1 MNAWFDLKYAWR
13 LMLNSPG
20 HSVLC
25 VVVVALS
32 IGLALCTYT
41 LVHAM
46 ALKKLPFPGTEHW
59 YSVQVAAT
67 ATGNPWPR
75 LDAYTYREMLEQA
88 RSVEHLGAFANQSAV
103 LSEGEASTSL
113 RATLIT
119 PSLLRA
125 TQVAPH
131 LGRLFDASEG
141 HSDAARVAIISYD
154 TWRTYFA
161 SDPGIVG
168 KLARIDAE
176 PVQIVGVLPR
186 GYFAFQDTQAWFPL
200 QLPKQAGPGSSSLV
214 LSALISTQPGQD
226 SASLLP
232 EMQAVVD
239 DVNRNHPSVFDPGR
253 HLVLF
258 PGRLMETHQNL
269 EIVATTVFIAVSV
282 LLLGTMNVSMVFLA
296 RLLER
301 SRELALRTALGATR
315 ARVLRQCLIETMLV
329 VLVGALLGY
338 ALADLGVK
346 WMQSVD
352 AFGAQILA
360 SGRSSNLPEMRT
372 TDFIVA
378 IVFAAVVWLLS
389 TVVPAWRVSRQDA
402 AQVLAGASKGAAG
415 PASARSVGLLVGLQV
430 LVSCLVL
437 VMCANVVFAVRDEA
451 NRPIGVDTV
460 RTMFSTY
467 ATVFDSRY
475 DEPDARLHYFERLS
489 NAIQRRLPRVEVAYT
504 TAVPTR
510 PPTVP
515 AVIESQEGTA
525 NQGKLKLRTA
535 VVSDDYF
542 EVLAIGLRAGRLF
555 DRTDNRTT
563 LPVAVIDESTAQRYW
578 PNEEVIGKRIQLN
591 ADGKGPWLTVIGV
604 VSQVR
609 RPYDRDSGLV
619 YQSLRQAAPGSFH
632 LMAKVPVP
640 ATDSRAALT
649 AAAFTVDRD
658 LPLHNLQW
666 LGDYLAALDLN
677 TSALVPAFTAVTL
690 LTVVLAATGLFGLI
704 SRSVARRTQ
713 EVGIRRALGS
723 TQWQVF
729 GVFLRQGALY
739 ASIGVV
745 GLAFGLIVLNSI
757 TASIPNVLVLAAP
770 VTLGV
775 FVLMTLVVFAASW
788 LPSRRATAMEP
799 GDALRYE

>member
-20 HSVLC
+20 HSALC
-25 VVVVALS
+25 IVVVALS

-46 ALKKLPFPGTEHW
+46 ALKKLPFPDTESW

-67 ATGNPWPR
+67 ATATPWPR
-75 LDAYTYREMLEQA
+75 MDAYTYREMIERT
-88 RSVEHLGAFANQSAV
+88 RSVEYLGAFANQSAV
-103 LSEGEASTSL
+103 LSEGQASTSL
-113 RATLIT
+113 RATLIS
-119 PSLLRA
+119 PRLLGA
-125 TQVAPH
+125 TRVAPF
-131 LGRLFDASEG
+131 LGRLFDVSEG
-141 HSDAARVAIISYD
+141 HPHAARVAIISYD

-161 SDPGIVG
+161 ADPDVIG

-176 PVQIVGVLPR
+176 PVQVIGVLPR
-186 GYFAFQDTQAWFPL
+186 GYFAFQDTQVWFPL
-200 QLPKQAGPGSSSLV
+200 QLQELATPGSSAVV
-214 LSALISTQPGQD
+214 LSALIRALPGQD
-226 SASLLP
+226 PATLLP
-232 EMQAVVD
+232 EMQAVVH
-239 DVNRNHPSVFDPGR
+239 DVNRSHPTIFDAGR
-253 HLVLF
+253 HVVLV
-258 PGRLMETHQNL
+258 PAHLMETHQNL
-269 EIVATTVFIAVSV
+269 EIVGTTVFIALSV
-282 LLLGTMNVSMVFLA
+282 LLLGTMNISMVFLA

-315 ARVLRQCLIETMLV
+315 ARVLRQCLVETVLV
-329 VLVGALLGY
+329 VFIGTLLGY

-352 AFGAQILA
+352 AFGAQVQA
-360 SGRSSNLPEMRT
+360 SGRSANLPEMRT
-372 TDFIVA
+372 TDFLVA
-378 IVFAAVVWLLS
+378 MVFATLVWVLS

-402 AQVLAGASKGAAG
+402 TQVLAGGSKGTGG
-415 PASARSVGLLVGLQV
+415 PANARSVGLLVGLQV

-437 VMCANVVFAVRDEA
+437 VVCANLVFAVRNEA
-451 NRPIGVDTV
+451 QRPTGIDSTRVL
-460 RTMFSTY
+460 FSTY
-467 ATVFDSRY
+467 ATVFDARY
-475 DEPDARLHYFERLS
+475 EAPEARLNYWEQLS
-489 NAIQRRLPRVEVAYT
+489 NAISGRLTNAKVAYT
-504 TAVPTR
+504 TATPTR

-515 AVIESQEGTA
+515 AVVEGREGTA
-525 NQGKLKLRTA
+525 GQGTFKLRTA
-535 VVSDDYF
+535 AVSDDYF
-542 EVLAIGLRAGRLF
+542 DVLGIELRAGRLF
-555 DRTDNRTT
+555 DRTDTTTT
-563 LPVAVIDESTAQRYW
+563 LPVAVIDESTARRYW
-578 PNEEVIGKRIQLN
+578 PNEAVIGKRVQLN
-591 ADGKGPWLTVIGV
+591 PDEKGPWLTIIGV
-604 VSQVR
+604 VSPVR

-619 YQSLRQAAPGSFH
+619 YRSIRQAAPGSFH
-632 LMAKVPVP
+632 LVAAVPAA
-640 ATDSRAALT
+640 ATDSRAALR

-666 LGDYLAALDLN
+666 LADYLGALNLN
-677 TSALVPAFTAVTL
+677 FSAMIPAFTVVTL

-729 GVFLRQGALY
+729 GVFLRQGAVY
-739 ASIGVV
+739 ASIGLA
-745 GLAFGLIVLNSI
+745 GLALGLIVLNSI

-775 FVLMTLVVFAASW
+775 FALMALVVFVASW